1 MSRNDVFSWFTLV
14 VLILKI
20 TPPIVISGQGTIFL
34 KDFCSAV
41 PIVGPISHLLVFFF
55 EISKNIFEISEKS
68 VHAMQIL
75 TIISLA
81 GAAVSWKL
89 SKRLFTARP
98 ILKSFFILN
107 VFADTS
113 TDRNIFSD
121 ISKVNLK
128 IRKMHFINDAN
139 VCRCFSTAA
148 NGKKGWKLVQVT
160 SCFCWILKFCFKSS
174 LISVL
179 YLRQHIFRII

>member
-1 MSRNDVFSWFTLV
+1 M
-14 VLILKI
+14 
-20 TPPIVISGQGTIFL
+20 
-34 KDFCSAV
+34 
-41 PIVGPISHLLVFFF
+41 
-55 EISKNIFEISEKS
+55 
-68 VHAMQIL
+68 
-75 TIISLA
+75 
-81 GAAVSWKL
+81 SWKL
-89 SKRLFTARP
+89 SKTLFTARP

-107 VFADTS
+107 VFANTS

-128 IRKMHFINDAN
+128 IRKMGFINDAN

-160 SCFCWILKFCFKSS
+160 SCFCWILKFYFKSS

-179 YLRQHIFRII
+179 CLHQHIFRLILKKNFASNSGKRIADVLLQWFVPTKSMLKMTFWETSTEQRE